1 MKPKTFRQKVEAVR
15 STERAFGKVQLEP
28 VVNESKC
35 RIFRRSLF
43 VVPDLKQG
51 QVFDEGHV
59 RSIRPAHGLHTRH
72 LGEVLGK
79 HASRD
84 IEGGTPLSWDLVA
97 NK

>member
-1 MKPKTFRQKVEAVR
+1 MVEAVR
-15 STERAFGKVQLEP
+15 STERALGKVQFGP
-28 VVNESKC
+28 GVNESKC

-43 VVPDLKQG
+43 VVEDLKQG
-51 QVFDEGHV
+51 QVFDEGNV